1 MTADDAREG
10 RTPIDPETW
19 VDRHGDIL
27 YRFALMRVGDTSV
40 AEDLVQETLCAAF
53 EARKRFS
60 GRSSERTWLVG
71 ILKHKIAD
79 HFRRGAREIVVSDG
93 FDRVAG
99 EEDAFDERGRWRS
112 PPAEWGGSPEELL
125 ENHEFWGVFQHC
137 LDGLSEGL
145 RRVFSLRELDGLES
159 TEVCKVLDITPTNLW
174 VSLHRARNG
183 LRKCLEKNWFQGTR

>member
-1 MTADDAREG
+1 MTDEDPKAG
-10 RTPIDPETW
+10 RTKIDPEKW

-27 YRFALMRVGDTSV
+27 YRFALLRVGDPSV
-40 AEDLVQETLCAAF
+40 AEDLVQESLCAAY
-53 EARKRFS
+53 EARERFS

-93 FDRVAG
+93 FERAAG
-99 EEDAFDERGRWRS
+99 EEGDAFDERGRWRT
-112 PPAEWGGSPEELL
+112 PPVEWGGSPEDLV
-125 ENHEFWGVFQHC
+125 ENHEFWEVFHHC

-159 TEVCKVLDITPTNLW
+159 GEVCKVLGITPTNLW
-174 VSLHRARNG
+174 VGLHRARNG
-183 LRKCLEKNWFQGTR
+183 LRKCLERN